1 MSFSHFPLKPQ
12 KRFEQ
17 TGATEATF
25 SQHLQERAGLTQQK
39 DPSLPTGLGQRL
51 PDERV
56 LAGAGRGRAFG
67 SSDVFCWDVL
77 KNLQNFLLKTKWR
90 KLQWT
95 LDSEKGG

>member
-17 TGATEATF
+17 TGATEARF
-25 SQHLQERAGLTQQK
+25 SQHLQEGAGLTQQK

-56 LAGAGRGRAFG
+56 LGGQIEAGPLEVRMCF
-67 SSDVFCWDVL
+67 D
-77 KNLQNFLLKTKWR
+77 
-90 KLQWT
+90 WT
-95 LDSEKGG
+95 C